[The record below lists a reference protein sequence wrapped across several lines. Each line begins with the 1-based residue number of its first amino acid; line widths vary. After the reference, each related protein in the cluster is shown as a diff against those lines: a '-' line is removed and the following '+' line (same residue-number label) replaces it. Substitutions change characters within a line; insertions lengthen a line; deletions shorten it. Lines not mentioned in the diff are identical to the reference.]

1 MWLLTRCARR
11 CTFIALFFCAC
22 AVAELFASALP
33 LAQPV
38 QADGSAC
45 VPFAD
50 FVRRHHPE
58 LMRYFRTRVHN
69 IDDAADLA
77 QECYA
82 RLLRYREGHTEASL
96 QLLLFRIAKN
106 LLTDSWRAQQ
116 AHHADEHVDIGELDI
131 PAGAP
136 SHFDHL
142 HGQQQLSRLKD
153 VIGTL
158 PPKCQAVFVFS
169 RIDGLSHAEIAQKCG
184 ITPKAVEKHIT
195 KALAACRAALGDE
208 DEA

>member
-1 MWLLTRCARR
+1 MRSSAQFLG
-11 CTFIALFFCAC
+11 FFVALFP
-22 AVAELFASALP
+22 VADFFASALP
-33 LAQPV
+33 LTQPV
-38 QADGSAC
+38 DANGQTR
-45 VPFAD
+45 VPFSE

-69 IDDAADLA
+69 IEDAADLA
-77 QECYA
+77 QECYT

-116 AHHADEHVDIGELDI
+116 AHHADEHVDIGEVEI
-131 PAGAP
+131 AEAAP
-136 SHFDHL
+136 SQFDRL
-142 HGQQQLSRLKD
+142 HGQERLARLKAA
-153 VIGTL
+153 VQRL
-158 PPKCQAVFVFS
+158 PSKCQAVFVFS

-184 ITPKAVEKHIT
+184 ITVKAVEKHIT
-195 KALAACRAALGDE
+195 KALAACRAELGDE